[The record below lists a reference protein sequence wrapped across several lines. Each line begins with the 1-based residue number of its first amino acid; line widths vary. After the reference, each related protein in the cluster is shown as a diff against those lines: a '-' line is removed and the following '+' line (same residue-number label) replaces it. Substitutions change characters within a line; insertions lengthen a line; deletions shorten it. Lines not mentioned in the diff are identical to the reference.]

1 MHKVFECYIGFAL
14 FFSTVVSVGM
24 GGDKHG
30 GLFWEWSGA
39 LARDLQIPTV
49 AFVETHAVRLDAS
62 WMVSLFFLF
71 RTMVVRTA
79 WQWLRL
85 PSHPISHLRD
95 DPRFPFLVFPFV
107 SHTRLGFPG
116 FSDGFSRTDQS
127 TPQQDGSSHKHSQT
141 SCWTVHRIAMS
152 TSTRAPRA
160 SAPPKR
166 FSPSDGAGGAAGT
179 VQVRGRRCGSH
190 GKRWRTRADGT
201 RTDR

>member
-1 MHKVFECYIGFAL
+1 MLH
-14 FFSTVVSVGM
+14 
-24 GGDKHG
+24 
-30 GLFWEWSGA
+30 
-39 LARDLQIPTV
+39 R
-49 AFVETHAVRLDAS
+49 
-62 WMVSLFFLF
+62 
-71 RTMVVRTA
+71 
-79 WQWLRL
+79 LRL
-85 PSHPISHLRD
+85 VLLHSSVRRDGWRQAWRLVLGVEWCACERLADSNRSIRRNTRGPTRRLVDGFSFLLVSNDGCSNCMAVASPSVSSDLPSSR
-95 DPRFPFLVFPFV
+95 RSSFPLLVFPFV